1 MVGNGDG
8 VGRLM
13 VAIGCR
19 ERHETGGRDKGR
31 SSRSGLVETR
41 KESKKISMGHSHI
54 GEGGTGL
61 IRMWKKS
68 RTARRYS
75 GLARARKSERGST
88 YAGECDDDET
98 GLGWT
103 ESKLARSG

>member
-19 ERHETGGRDKGR
+19 ERHETGGRDEER

-41 KESKKISMGHSHI
+41 KESKSVW
-54 GEGGTGL
+54 GTHTL
-61 IRMWKKS
+61 E
-68 RTARRYS
+68 
-75 GLARARKSERGST
+75 RAGR
-88 YAGECDDDET
+88 D
-98 GLGWT
+98 
-103 ESKLARSG
+103 